1 MRGAR
6 VFVRQSSE
14 TPGALELGM
23 RRSSGGLRDD
33 VAHAIVSMHRS
44 DGGMRRV
51 LPLGA
56 HELLVCVP
64 EKLSYPDEGLSW
76 TSSDR
81 YGRVLSFTVIVF
93 NYTVTGTTI

>member
-1 MRGAR
+1 
-6 VFVRQSSE
+6 
-14 TPGALELGM
+14 M
-23 RRSSGGLRDD
+23 RRSSGGLRDG
-33 VAHAIVSMHRS
+33 VAHAIVPMHRS
-44 DGGMRRV
+44 DGGVWRV

-56 HELLVCVP
+56 HACASGVP

>member
-1 MRGAR
+1 MVLLMRLCRCIVVMVACGVCFRLVLMTSFMCA
-6 VFVRQSSE
+6 
-14 TPGALELGM
+14 
-23 RRSSGGLRDD
+23 SG
-33 VAHAIVSMHRS
+33 
-44 DGGMRRV
+44 
-51 LPLGA
+51 
-56 HELLVCVP
+56 VP

>member
-1 MRGAR
+1 MVRGR
-6 VFVRQSSE
+6 
-14 TPGALELGM
+14 
-23 RRSSGGLRDD
+23 
-33 VAHAIVSMHRS
+33 AIVLNHRS
-44 DGGMRRV
+44 DGGVWRV

-56 HELLVCVP
+56 HELLVCRRSF
-64 EKLSYPDEGLSW
+64 SYPDEGLSW

>member
-1 MRGAR
+1 MVLLMRLCRCIVVMVACGVCFR
-6 VFVRQSSE
+6 LV
-14 TPGALELGM
+14 G
-23 RRSSGGLRDD
+23 
-33 VAHAIVSMHRS
+33 AHACMY
-44 DGGMRRV
+44 V
-51 LPLGA
+51 LLA
-56 HELLVCVP
+56 VP

>member
-1 MRGAR
+1 M
-6 VFVRQSSE
+6 
-14 TPGALELGM
+14 
-23 RRSSGGLRDD
+23 SGIKTFLAEKKASG
-33 VAHAIVSMHRS
+33 
-44 DGGMRRV
+44 
-51 LPLGA
+51 
-56 HELLVCVP
+56 VP